1 MTHVERQ
8 TLIGK
13 PFPPFRRIVYTGAP
27 WAGVLVP
34 RTDDYEELMR
44 TLKRQLSQRGEH
56 GMFEYHG
63 LYRDAGSISLQD
75 AIEVFGEA
83 NCVE

>member
-1 MTHVERQ
+1 MTHTERHE
-8 TLIGK
+8 LIHR